1 MRWRAFIFVSLAA
14 NVLLA
19 GAWLVSAR
27 YYRALTRRSAPT
39 TAAAPGLPQVRT
51 NVVVRHQ
58 FFSWQEV
65 ESTNYPTYIAN
76 LREIGCPEQ
85 TIRDI
90 IVADVNALFA
100 RKRLT
105 EVVTPAQQWWRS
117 TPDPIAVRAA
127 VAKLRELEQERRTLL
142 ASLLG
147 PDWDT
152 TGASATNTA
161 ATASTA
167 PVLDGPVLGALPSDV
182 KKAVADIS
190 ARAGQRVQ
198 AYVAAQQAEG
208 QPLDPATLAS
218 LRQQTRIELAK
229 VLSPEQLE
237 EFLLRYSQDA
247 ENLRA
252 ELGQLKY
259 FNATP
264 DEFRAIFR
272 ATDQIDQQ
280 LAQWADSTDPNGVAQ
295 RQALEQ
301 QRQNAIKLA
310 LGPDRYRLYQMLQD
324 PGYRVAYAQALQ
336 AGSPDS
342 AAALYQINQAATQEL
357 VRIQANTNLTPQQ
370 LDILA
375 KRTQVDQATAAAQA
389 LGQDVPPLPPTPPPP
404 PPQMTH
410 VVASGEGL
418 DFLAR
423 LYRIQPSD
431 IRAANPNV
439 NFNTLK
445 AGTTVNIPISLVP
458 VGPILPRQ

>member
-27 YYRALTRRSAPT
+27 YYRALARRP
-39 TAAAPGLPQVRT
+39 PGLAVPGPPQVKT
-51 NVVVRHQ
+51 NVVVRRM

-65 ESTNYPTYIAN
+65 ESTNYPAYIAN
-76 LREIGCPEQ
+76 LRDIGCPEQ

-90 IVADVNALFA
+90 IVADVNALYA

-105 EVVTPAQQWWRS
+105 EVITPAQQWWRS
-117 TPDPIAVRAA
+117 TPDPKAVRAA
-127 VAKLRELEQERRTLL
+127 VAKLRELDQERRALL
-142 ASLLG
+142 TSLLG
-147 PDWDT
+147 PEWDT
-152 TGASATNTA
+152 SSASATNTA
-161 ATASTA
+161 STTPA
-167 PVLDGPVLGALPSDV
+167 GPVLDGPVLGALPSDA
-182 KKAVADIS
+182 KKAVLDIS
-190 ARAGQRVQ
+190 ARAQERVQ
-198 AYVAAQQAEG
+198 AYVAEQQAEG
-208 QPLDPATLAS
+208 KPVDAVALAR
-218 LRQQTRIELAK
+218 LRQQTRTELAK

-301 QRQNAIKLA
+301 QRENALRAA
-310 LGPDRYRLYQMLQD
+310 LGPERYRLYQMLHD
-324 PGYRVAYAQALQ
+324 PGYRVAYAQAEQ

-342 AAALYQINQAATQEL
+342 APVLYQINQAATQEL

-375 KRTQVDQATAAAQA
+375 KRTQVDQATAVAQA
-389 LGQDVPPLPPTPPPP
+389 LGQDVPPMPPTPPPT

-410 VVASGEGL
+410 VIASGEGL

-439 NFNTLK
+439 NFNNLK

-458 VGPILPRQ
+458 VGPILPPR